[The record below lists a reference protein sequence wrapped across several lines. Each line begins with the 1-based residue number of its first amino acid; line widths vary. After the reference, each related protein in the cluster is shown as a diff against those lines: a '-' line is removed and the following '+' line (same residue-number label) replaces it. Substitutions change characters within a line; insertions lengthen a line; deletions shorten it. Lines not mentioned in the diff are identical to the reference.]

1 MGLDEKRKTSE
12 ARDETIC
19 LGDSTQTW
27 SPKARLKEVYSRHI
41 TPNSNAIQNYITKPS
56 LLLKSSPEETSSCCV
71 PIRVDLISA
80 FSQTEFN
87 ICPTINSSGIS
98 TTEENMSP
106 IKHNRSATMK
116 WKGGVKH
123 LKTNKIRS
131 GSTDLDFR
139 TASTLTSQQ
148 HSVGAT
154 GTVSVTKKDSDDRN
168 WTLESDLHS
177 VSVRFSLL
185 FKDINKIPRNHLR

>member
-1 MGLDEKRKTSE
+1 M
-12 ARDETIC
+12 
-19 LGDSTQTW
+19 
-27 SPKARLKEVYSRHI
+27 YSRQI
-41 TPNSNAIQNYITKPS
+41 NPTTNAIQNYITKPS
-56 LLLKSSPEETSSCCV
+56 LLLKSSSDETSSCCV

-87 ICPTINSSGIS
+87 LCPTIKTGDFQDGTNKRSDSEDHTLNNAGSQPIPHKSSAS
-98 TTEENMSP
+98 
-106 IKHNRSATMK
+106 MK

-139 TASTLTSQQ
+139 TASTLTAQQ
-148 HSVGAT
+148 YSVGAT
-154 GTVSVTKKDSDDRN
+154 GMVSVTQKDSDNRR

-177 VSVRFSLL
+177 VSLRFSLL
-185 FKDINKIPRNHLR
+185 FKDINKIPRNHLRYGK